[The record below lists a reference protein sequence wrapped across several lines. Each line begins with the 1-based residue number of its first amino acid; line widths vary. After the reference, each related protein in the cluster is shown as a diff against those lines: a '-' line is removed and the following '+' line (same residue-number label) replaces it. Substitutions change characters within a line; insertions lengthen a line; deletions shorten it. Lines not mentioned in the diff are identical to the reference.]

1 MCIEDG
7 LCKAARLKEREAQ
20 QHRVAHA
27 SPDGVHDVRT
37 RGDVL
42 YKHRI
47 DAYTDDDEKRLK
59 RKRQQGA
66 QIVLPHIAPFTIHH
80 SSHGY
85 GRNGCDKVDL
95 DHAPVDHHEDADGE
109 SAHGQPYE

>member
-37 RGDVL
+37 RGNVS
-42 YKHRI
+42 YENRI
-47 DAYTDDDEKRLK
+47 DTHADDDEKCLK
-59 RKRQQGA
+59 RKRKQ
-66 QIVLPHIAPFTIHH
+66 
-80 SSHGY
+80 
-85 GRNGCDKVDL
+85 
-95 DHAPVDHHEDADGE
+95 
-109 SAHGQPYE
+109 

>member
-27 SPDGVHDVRT
+27 CPYGVHDVRT
-37 RGDVL
+37 RGNVS
-42 YKHRI
+42 YENRI

-59 RKRQQGA
+59 G
-66 QIVLPHIAPFTIHH
+66 
-80 SSHGY
+80 
-85 GRNGCDKVDL
+85 
-95 DHAPVDHHEDADGE
+95 
-109 SAHGQPYE
+109 

>member
-47 DAYTDDDEKRLK
+47 DAHAYDDEKCLK
-59 RKRQQGA
+59 CQRQQGA
-66 QIVLPHIAPFTIHH
+66 
-80 SSHGY
+80 
-85 GRNGCDKVDL
+85 
-95 DHAPVDHHEDADGE
+95 
-109 SAHGQPYE
+109 